1 MKAKSILKAI
11 EEVYG
16 LLELDDTS
24 EAMKRLTDLGVEIRI
39 RVECTIKRG
48 ENRKTPKAKTS
59 KAKAGKPGPSKPNQ
73 YRGKKPTGLDALAI
87 ERGYKS
93 YASYLDSDHW
103 KNIRR
108 SYGQA
113 WPDCRCL
120 GCGSSRYNL
129 HHICYDRL
137 GREFLYDMI
146 PLCQTCHDL
155 VHRTHKRN
163 RIPIREFKDALA
175 AAFGWGPAQL
185 SQRLE
190 MYHRLPHAFSWS
202 G

>member
-1 MKAKSILKAI
+1 MSPDQILEAI
-11 EEVYG
+11 DLIYNA
-16 LLELDDTS
+16 LELNDTS
-24 EAMKRLTDLGVEIRI
+24 EARNQLTELGERI
-39 RVECTIKRG
+39 QADSRRVW
-48 ENRKTPKAKTS
+48 KTEPEKTKPL
-59 KAKAGKPGPSKPNQ
+59 KAKARKSKPAKPNH

-87 ERGYKS
+87 EQGYRS
-93 YASYLDSDHW
+93 YGSYLGSDHW

-108 SYGQA
+108 SYSLA

-120 GCGSSRYNL
+120 GCGSSDYSL

-163 RIPIREFKDALA
+163 GIPIREFKVALS

-190 MYHRLPHAFSWS
+190 AYHRLPHAYSWS